1 MSKIAVLD
9 THKRIL
15 EPCHPAVARR
25 LLREGQAA
33 VYKRYPFTIILK
45 HEVTDPTTAD
55 YTLSIDPGSKCTIA
69 ITDSLRTTS
78 PQCLNS
84 TIAAVPSREVSQP
97 APVTDVADAHANS
110 GIVPHAGKTDPEKP
124 LYAPKQV
131 GYTNPLDKAVKGGS
145 HPV

>member
-45 HEVTDPTTAD
+45 REVTDPTTTD
-55 YTLSIDPGSKCTIA
+55 YTLSIDPGSKCTGLA
-69 ITDSLRTTS
+69 ITDAENNITVVFELHHRGSAIKRSLS
-78 PQCLNS
+78 
-84 TIAAVPSREVSQP
+84 A

-110 GIVPHAGKTDPEKP
+110 GIDPHAGKTDPEKP
-124 LYAPKQV
+124 LYAPKPV
-131 GYTNPLDKAVKGGS
+131 GDTNPLDKAVKGGS